1 MKFPVCSRG
10 KLPFPR
16 RIFLFDISERSAPAF
31 YSRSATCAFLI
42 KPGLDSQQH
51 SRGCLRRRR
60 QSKTKRCDA
69 TRAFAKGIQGRKS
82 IAKVRGGGGRRECER
97 SPRDVNAVTHAA
109 KRAEQIKGANFRFS
123 TFARGADASF
133 STDADCVT
141 RALLFVTQRL
151 VKKARC
157 KHAAV
162 AEDIFSL
169 SAHGIID

>member
-109 KRAEQIKGANFRFS
+109 KRAADKRRKLPLFHLC
-123 TFARGADASF
+123 ARGRRVIFHGRRLRDESASVCH
-133 STDADCVT
+133 SAARQKGEVQT
-141 RALLFVTQRL
+141 RGCCRGHFQPVS
-151 VKKARC
+151 AR
-157 KHAAV
+157 HY
-162 AEDIFSL
+162 
-169 SAHGIID
+169 